1 MSVERTRV
9 IGARCC
15 SNAVDEPVRATAKE
29 EEGKAVKRKG
39 CAKWSGHTARSDA
52 EVLGFGLL
60 LLLPPPPPP
69 PLLGLSCS
77 LFQKEGTAPHQ
88 ILQNHNHETVSKSS
102 TTTLQALSDESAS
115 LSEPSNFPR
124 HWS

>member
-39 CAKWSGHTARSDA
+39 CVKWSGHTARSDA
-52 EVLGFGLL
+52 EVLAAAAAAAAAAAVFFKKRG
-60 LLLPPPPPP
+60 PPPHHP
-69 PLLGLSCS
+69 
-77 LFQKEGTAPHQ
+77 
-88 ILQNHNHETVSKSS
+88 SKSQPRNS
-102 TTTLQALSDESAS
+102 FKKLYYTSGSQRRVSVS
-115 LSEPSNFPR
+115 L
-124 HWS
+124 